1 MSSLDEF
8 MELIRRDRWRD
19 ARDALPV
26 VDDTKAA
33 LVAYTAFLFLARTT
47 RRETHSTVSFFRQM
61 FRMHPRLHGVD
72 TFPLPP
78 FGPGALVYGFSVL
91 GHAKTVETILGQ
103 YSGYSAAMH
112 LRAMAYAAGS
122 GNTAV
127 FRTLLRYPCDVDLA
141 AQSFMLL
148 HALMFD
154 GSASAAEAAA
164 ELVDDV
170 RIRTGTN
177 GDSLLTH
184 LVRRG
189 VRWLIARVLPTVDPS
204 ERDWQAVRMA
214 LELGDGGVMEI
225 FGRDFRVQAAAE
237 PDGVVAQAA
246 NALMMLGEVNSSP

>member
-1 MSSLDEF
+1 MSSPDEF

-78 FGPGALVYGFSVL
+78 FGPGA
-91 GHAKTVETILGQ
+91 TILGQ

-148 HALMFD
+148 DALIFD